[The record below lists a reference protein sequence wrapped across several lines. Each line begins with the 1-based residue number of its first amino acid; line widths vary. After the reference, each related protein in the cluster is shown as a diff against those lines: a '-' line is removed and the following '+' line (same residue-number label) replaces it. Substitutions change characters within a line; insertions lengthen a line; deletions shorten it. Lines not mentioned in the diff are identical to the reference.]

1 MTEGK
6 YYWLKLKRDFF
17 KRHDIRIVEEMPNGK
32 EYILFYLKL
41 LCESVD
47 HDGSLRF
54 SDEIP
59 YNENMLAVI
68 TNTNV
73 DIVKAACKMFTE
85 LQMMDI
91 LDDGTLYMRE
101 VNNMIGSAAN
111 NDNAN
116 RQRRFRERQK
126 QLQIEAN
133 TAEALPECYESVTK
147 SNESKSIEIETDKEK
162 EIDKRVDYQLIA
174 DMYNEICISFPRLK
188 SLSDKRKKDIKAR
201 LKTYSIDDFK
211 TLFEKAESSD
221 FLKGSN
227 DRNWSATFDWL
238 ISDANMAKVLDGN
251 YDRKQQKQ
259 RNGTIVID
267 VPNYMRKQ
275 MDEMDRNLLIKQIDD
290 MKGNMK

>member
-73 DIVKAACKMFTE
+73 DIVKAACKLFTE

-101 VNNMIGSAAN
+101 VNTMIGSAAN

-116 RQRRFRERQK
+116 RQRAFRERQK
-126 QLQIEAN
+126 QLQIEVN
-133 TAEALPECYESVTK
+133 TGETLSERYESVTK
-147 SNESKSIEIETDKEK
+147 RNESKSIEK
-162 EIDKRVDYQLIA
+162 EIEIEKDKRVDYQLIA

-188 SLSDKRKKDIKAR
+188 SLSDKRKKAIKAR
-201 LKTYSIDDFK
+201 LKTYSTDDFR

-227 DRNWSATFDWL
+227 SRNWSATFDWL

-251 YDRKQQKQ
+251 YDKKADTKQTCS
-259 RNGTIVID
+259 NYVES
-267 VPNYMRKQ
+267 VPDYMRKQ
-275 MDEMDRNLLIKQIDD
+275 IED
-290 MKGNMK
+290 MKKNYGW